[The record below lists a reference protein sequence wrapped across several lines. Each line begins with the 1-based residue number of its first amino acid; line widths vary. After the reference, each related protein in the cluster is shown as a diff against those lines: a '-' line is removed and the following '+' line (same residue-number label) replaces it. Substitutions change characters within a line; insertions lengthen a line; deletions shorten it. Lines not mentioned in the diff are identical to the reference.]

1 MFKKK
6 KKKKR
11 KRKKHD
17 EDGPVVKQEFTDD
30 FAASAAAAVAAAG
43 GGVDVTRPAVRRVR
57 KSYSCLMCNMTF
69 SKKASFAIHKIRH
82 SGNGRKCRSDTTAI
96 VLKKLLVLR
105 K

>member
-17 EDGPVVKQEFTDD
+17 EDGPGVKQEFTDD
-30 FAASAAAAVAAAG
+30 FASAAAAVAAAG

-82 SGNGRKCRSDTTAI
+82 SGNGWKCRSDTTAI
-96 VLKKLLVLR
+96 VLKNIFYY
-105 K
+105 